1 MKIKHKPQDFRVKEL
16 LADGYL
22 AERGR
27 HRVYRVTKTK
37 LTSFEAARA
46 LADFAGV
53 EPSEVGLAGLKDR
66 QGVTTQFM
74 SVQGGKPVTWKSA
87 DLRIETAGFAND
99 ALTSDRSIGNAFEVT
114 LRRVDDASLERIA
127 KALDEVRAHGFV
139 NYFGEQRF
147 GNLRFGQGW
156 IARLLALGEHE
167 EALKQL
173 LCGRSDADD
182 TRHREFKTLLAAR
195 WGNWRACR
203 DIAGKYGAHHS
214 VFEQLG
220 RDPEDFAS
228 ALRRVAARLRLIHLY
243 AWQSHLWNRAVSRYV
258 AEITPARE
266 RMFVTGLEGELA
278 FARNELASDPAMV
291 NLFRLPGVELSDVKH
306 PRQKELFTA
315 VLADEGLTP
324 RQYRIEGQSGFRLKG
339 EDRELVVRPR
349 RLKMDVDHDDGA
361 RVLLRFEL
369 PRGSYATLLV
379 ARLAGRFTHEFRP
392 DTDAPRDARRDG
404 AEDDDAPRSSRH
416 RAPRASERGT
426 LPDSPRGPRDPRRD
440 DRAPRERGARPPRR
454 PRDDA
459 RAFSPR
465 DAAETLGTRDAAPAV
480 APAEGALPERPPRV
494 QKPKAKMRHGH
505 GATKRPWKSRRPSSA
520 GAAKPGRPK
529 PGGAKSSGKR
539 GV

>member
-16 LADGYL
+16 LVDGYV

-87 DLRIETAGFAND
+87 DLRIETAGFASD
-99 ALTSDRSIGNAFEVT
+99 ALTSDHSVGNAFEVT
-114 LRRVDDASLERIA
+114 LRRVDDAARERMS
-127 KALDEVRAHGFV
+127 KALEEVRGHGFV

-173 LCGRSDADD
+173 LCGHSDADD
-182 TRHREFKTLLAAR
+182 ARHLEFKKLLAAR

-266 RMFVTGLEGELA
+266 RMFVSSLEGELA
-278 FARNELASDPAMV
+278 FARTELASDPSME
-291 NLFRLPGVELSDVKH
+291 NQFRLPGVELTDVKH

-315 VLADEGLTP
+315 VLAAEGLTP

-349 RLKMDVDHDDGA
+349 RLRMNVDEEDGG

-392 DTDAPRDARRDG
+392 DPDAQ
-404 AEDDDAPRSSRH
+404 
-416 RAPRASERGT
+416 RAPRGERDAG
-426 LPDSPRGPRDPRRD
+426 LDSGRDAERDDGREDVRGPRRRNGAPRRGSRAD
-440 DRAPRERGARPPRR
+440 EGREPRRERRAPAPERVP
-454 PRDDA
+454 
-459 RAFSPR
+459 
-465 DAAETLGTRDAAPAV
+465 APV
-480 APAEGALPERPPRV
+480 APVADSVGPERPPRV
-494 QKPKAKMRHGH
+494 QRPKAKMRQGH
-505 GATKRPWKSRRPSSA
+505 GATKRPWKSRRPSPPRKER
-520 GAAKPGRPK
+520 GA
-529 PGGAKSSGKR
+529 
-539 GV
+539 